1 MTSVP
6 IAPLRS
12 WQLGRRIR
20 GQLPFATVL
29 VLLLVAAGYLLVF
42 PGHWRRGVGIVSAA
56 MFVAAGFRWWLSRPH
71 AGLLASRGKWVDIT
85 CYLVLAVLI
94 LVVSLRLG

>member
-1 MTSVP
+1 VP

-20 GQLPFATVL
+20 GQLPFAAVL
-29 VLLLVAAGYLLVF
+29 VLLVAAGIYLLLF
-42 PGHWRRGVGIVSAA
+42 PGHWRRGVGIVALA

-71 AGLLASRGKWVDIT
+71 AGLLASRGKWADVI